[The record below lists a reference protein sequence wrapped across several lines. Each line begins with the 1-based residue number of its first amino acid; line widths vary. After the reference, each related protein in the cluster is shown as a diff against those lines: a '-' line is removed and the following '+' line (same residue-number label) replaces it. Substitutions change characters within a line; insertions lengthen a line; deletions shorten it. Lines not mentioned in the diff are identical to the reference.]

1 MSKENDIEDH
11 YSHSSLLASIKK
23 GLEKQG
29 KSATNIT
36 LDDIAPIDEFHIGG
50 RQASI
55 DFFEQLNFDSSMNVL
70 DLGCGLGGPA
80 RFVAQQFGC
89 SVTGIDLTTDYIDAG
104 NQLSEWTGLE
114 SKVKLTQGSALDLP
128 FQAGSFDVIYMMHV
142 GMNIREKE
150 RLAKEAFRV
159 LKPRGVFG
167 IYDVMRIGK
176 GDILYP
182 VPWATTDKTSAL
194 ERPEEYQTYLSAAGF
209 SSLSIRERGAFAR
222 DFFEQPGAFQCG
234 PDDLQGSAPIP
245 AEGAKHIC

>member
-1 MSKENDIEDH
+1 
-11 YSHSSLLASIKK
+11 
-23 GLEKQG
+23 
-29 KSATNIT
+29 
-36 LDDIAPIDEFHIGG
+36 
-50 RQASI
+50 
-55 DFFEQLNFDSSMNVL
+55 MNVL

-80 RFVAQQFGC
+80 RFVAQEFGC
-89 SVTGIDLTTDYIDAG
+89 SVTGIDLTTDYIDVG

-142 GMNIREKE
+142 GMNIHEKE

-194 ERPEEYQTYLSAAGF
+194 EKPEEYQAYLGAAGF
-209 SSLSIRERGAFAR
+209 SSLSIRERGSFAR
-222 DFFEQPGAFQCG
+222 DFFEQMARKMDSIEG
-234 PDDLQGSAPIP
+234 PPPLGLHLLMGSNAKEKASNVLSMVKQGLLAPVELI
-245 AEGAKHIC
+245 ALKVS

>member
-1 MSKENDIEDH
+1 MMSKENDIEDH

-89 SVTGIDLTTDYIDAG
+89 SVTGIDLTADYIDAG

-176 GDILYP
+176 RRYI
-182 VPWATTDKTSAL
+182 VPSAL
-194 ERPEEYQTYLSAAGF
+194 GNY
-209 SSLSIRERGAFAR
+209 
-222 DFFEQPGAFQCG
+222 
-234 PDDLQGSAPIP
+234 
-245 AEGAKHIC
+245 